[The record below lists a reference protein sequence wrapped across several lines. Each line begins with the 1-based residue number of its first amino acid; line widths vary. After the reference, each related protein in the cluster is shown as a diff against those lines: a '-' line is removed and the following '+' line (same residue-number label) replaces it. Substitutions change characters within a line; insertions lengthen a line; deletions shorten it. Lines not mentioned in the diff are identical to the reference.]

1 MAFRIVDALMALIFL
16 AAVAVQYN
24 DPDPI
29 RWMAIYGAACLL
41 SVITVV
47 QRRVHPAVPLLVS
60 AVALVW
66 SAAIMLG
73 GPGGASY
80 LHMLLIVAAWMAVL
94 AVRGKRATR
103 STRSAG

>member
-1 MAFRIVDALMALIFL
+1 MAFRIVDALMALILL

-47 QRRVHPAVPLLVS
+47 QRHVHPAVRLLVS

-73 GPGGASY
+73 GPGGAC
-80 LHMLLIVAAWMAVL
+80 
-94 AVRGKRATR
+94 TCF
-103 STRSAG
+103 